1 MNEWMAKNRIEK
13 EKHFVA
19 VDNWIDGSIDRS
31 IDVADDYYDYD
42 DYNDD
47 DYNYKQQMD
56 AK

>member
-1 MNEWMAKNRIEK
+1 MNEWLKIESRKKNILLLLITE
-13 EKHFVA
+13 
-19 VDNWIDGSIDRS
+19 SIDRS
-31 IDVADDYYDYD
+31 IDVADDDDDYYDYD